1 MKHIEVYDEEYRYPV
16 TERTP
21 QSRCDSYLLRH
32 EQERRCRANST
43 RKYGRLRCTV
53 AVGPFGRPRTGKRA
67 TQRIAPRLVYK
78 KEAAF
83 YCGIGVESFTA
94 NCPVAPVRV
103 GPGMRGL
110 RYDLYDLDVWI
121 DSLKQ
126 SSMSAEPNKNWLDRV
141 GNDKSAD

>member
-1 MKHIEVYDEEYRYPV
+1 LKHVEICDEEYRYPV

-21 QSRCDSYLLRH
+21 QPRCDSHLPRH

-43 RKYGRLRCTV
+43 RKYAGPRCTV
-53 AVGPFGRPRTGKRA
+53 AVGPVGRPRTGKRA

-83 YCGIGVESFTA
+83 YCGIGVESFAA

-126 SSMSAEPNKNWLDRV
+126 SSMNAESNENWLDRV
-141 GNDKSAD
+141 GNDESAD

>member
-1 MKHIEVYDEEYRYPV
+1 LKPVTVYDEEYRYPV

-21 QSRCDSYLLRH
+21 QSRCDSRLARH

-43 RKYGRLRCTV
+43 RKYAGPRCTF
-53 AVGPFGRPRTGKRA
+53 AVGPIGRPRTGKRA

-94 NCPVAPVRV
+94 NCPVAPLRV

-110 RYDLYDLDVWI
+110 RYDLYDLDGWI

-141 GNDKSAD
+141 GND

>member
-1 MKHIEVYDEEYRYPV
+1 LIAGKVYDEGYRYSV
-16 TERTP
+16 TVRAP
-21 QSRCDSYLLRH
+21 QPHWDSHLPRH
-32 EQERRCRANST
+32 EQERRRWANST
-43 RKYGRLRCTV
+43 RKYARPKCTV
-53 AVGPFGRPRTGKRA
+53 ALGPVGRPRTGKRA

-83 YCGIGVESFTA
+83 YCGIGVEAFTA

-103 GPGMRGL
+103 GSGKRGL
-110 RYDLYDLDVWI
+110 RYDLYDLDGWI

-141 GNDKSAD
+141 GND